1 MRAREGEGKRVRV
14 VVLKGNATGVDGCI
28 VEAHALELDEHL
40 SLHIRVSIFFPLAS
54 GSLFLSL
61 TLSRF
66 SLLSRSSLDSTPPCC
81 FTLSTFFV
89 GLLFQKGPGLMQ
101 ISS

>member
-1 MRAREGEGKRVRV
+1 MRVAVS
-14 VVLKGNATGVDGCI
+14 KGDATGVDGCI

-54 GSLFLSL
+54 GSLSRLPFFPLSSLSL
-61 TLSRF
+61 PL
-66 SLLSRSSLDSTPPCC
+66 C

>member
-1 MRAREGEGKRVRV
+1 M
-14 VVLKGNATGVDGCI
+14 
-28 VEAHALELDEHL
+28 EAHALELDEHL
-40 SLHIRVSIFFPLAS
+40 SLHIRVSIFLPLAS
-54 GSLFLSL
+54 GSLVPFLSL
-61 TLSRF
+61 SLPLFLFLSLSLSLSLSHPRF
-66 SLLSRSSLDSTPPCC
+66 HPSR